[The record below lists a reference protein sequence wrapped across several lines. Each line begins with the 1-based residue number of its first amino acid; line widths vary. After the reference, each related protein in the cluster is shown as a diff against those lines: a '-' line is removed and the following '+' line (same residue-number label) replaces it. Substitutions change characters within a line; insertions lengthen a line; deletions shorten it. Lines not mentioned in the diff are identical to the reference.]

1 MSWQTTDGGLT
12 VSHRLRV
19 AAVQMTSG
27 TDSEANLEQAV
38 ALVRHAAGLE
48 ARYVQLPEYAS
59 FWGPASYYPQAAQT
73 LDGEFVTTMAALA
86 QSLGISI
93 HVGSFLEQTGQGY
106 ANTSVLLGSSG
117 ARAVYR
123 KMHLFDVDVPG
134 GVTYRESAAI
144 EAGSDMVIATDD
156 EAVFGLSICFDV
168 RFPELYR
175 SLSLAGANIL
185 CVPAAFS
192 AVTGPPHWEVLLRA
206 RAIENGAFV
215 VAAAQV
221 GTTAEGLATHGHAL
235 VISPWGELLAE
246 ATAEGLEVVVADLD
260 LELARQRRAQIDTL
274 GLRRAHLYGGAV
286 QRIAL

>member
-1 MSWQTTDGGLT
+1 M
-12 VSHRLRV
+12 SHRLRA

-27 TDSEANLEQAV
+27 TDSDANLEQAV

-48 ARYVQLPEYAS
+48 AHYVQLPEYAS
-59 FWGPASYYPQAAQT
+59 FWGPASYYATAAQQ
-73 LDGEFVTTMAALA
+73 LDGEFITTMAVLA
-86 QSLGISI
+86 RSLDVLV
-93 HVGSFLEQTGQGY
+93 HVGSFLEHTGQGY
-106 ANTSVLLGSSG
+106 ANTSVLLGPNG

-144 EAGSDMVIATDD
+144 EAGSEMVTASADD
-156 EAVFGLSICFDV
+156 AVFGLTICFDV

-175 SLSLAGANIL
+175 SLSLAGANVL

-215 VAAAQV
+215 VAAAQA
-221 GTTAEGLATHGHAL
+221 GTTAEGLATHGHSL
-235 VISPWGELLAE
+235 IVSPWGELLAE
-246 ATAEGLEVVVADLD
+246 ATGDGLEVVVADLD
-260 LELARQRRAQIDTL
+260 LDAARQRRQQIDTL
-274 GLRRAHLYGGAV
+274 SLRRPSIYDGAV
-286 QRIAL
+286 RRHALH

>member
-1 MSWQTTDGGLT
+1 
-12 VSHRLRV
+12 VSQRLRA

-48 ARYVQLPEYAS
+48 AHYVQLPEYAS
-59 FWGPASYYPQAAQT
+59 FWGPASYYATAAQT

-86 QSLGISI
+86 HSLQLHV
-93 HVGSFLEQTGQGY
+93 HVGSFLEHTGQGY
-106 ANTSVLLGSSG
+106 ANTSVVLAPNG

-144 EAGSDMVIATDD
+144 EAGNEMVVASADD
-156 EAVFGLSICFDV
+156 AVLGLTICFDV

-175 SLSLAGANIL
+175 SLSLAGANVL

-215 VAAAQV
+215 VAAAQA

-235 VISPWGELLAE
+235 IVSPWGELLAE
-246 ATAEGLEVVVADLD
+246 ATSAGLEVVVADL
-260 LELARQRRAQIDTL
+260 ELDAARQRREQIDTL
-274 GLRRAHLYGGAV
+274 TLRRPSLYGGAV
-286 QRIAL
+286 RRQSLS